1 MSIKSFLAKPF
12 AKRVATKFYKQ
23 SNNAVKIQQRVFKT
37 LIAQANNT
45 MFGKDHNFSNIKSYE
60 DFKKQVPVRDYE
72 ALKPYVEKVV
82 AGESDILWKGKPLY
96 FAKTSGTTSGAKY
109 IPLTKESMP
118 MHISA
123 ARNSLLLYI
132 AETKKTS
139 FVDGKMIF
147 LQGSPELDE
156 KNGIKTGRLSGI
168 AAHFIPQYLLKN
180 RLPSWETNCIEDWEI
195 KIEAIV
201 DETINENMTL
211 ISGIP
216 SWVQMYFEK
225 IIERTGK
232 RVGDVF
238 PNFNL
243 FVYGG
248 VNFEPYRNKFEDL
261 IGRKVD
267 TIELY
272 PASEGFIAYQD
283 SQTEKGMM
291 LLVDNGMFYE
301 FIPSEEFFDENPTR
315 ISLAD
320 VKIGVN
326 YVIILNTNAGLW
338 GYDIGDTVEFLS
350 VNPPRIIVT
359 GRIKH
364 FISAFGEHVIGKEVE
379 ESMSENTTNTT
390 IGISEFTVAPQNN
403 PESGL
408 PYHEWF
414 IEFENEPEDLQ
425 KFAISLDAS
434 MQQQNMYYLDLIK
447 GKILQP
453 LKITVIE
460 KGGFNSYMKS
470 VGKLGGQNKVPRLA
484 NDRKI
489 ADELS
494 KFKENEGNIS

>member
-12 AKRVATKFYKQ
+12 AKLVASKFYKQ
-23 SNNAVKIQQRVFKT
+23 SNNAVEVQQKVFKD
-37 LIAQANNT
+37 LIAKGTNT
-45 MFGKDHNFSNIKSYE
+45 TFGKDHKFSSIKTYE

-82 AGESDILWKGKPLY
+82 TGESDILWKGKPLY

-147 LQGSPELDE
+147 LQGSPELNE

-168 AAHFIPQYLLKN
+168 SAHFIPQYLLKN
-180 RLPSWETNCIEDWEI
+180 RLPSWETNCIEDWET
-195 KIEAIV
+195 KVDAIV
-201 DETINENMTL
+201 NETINENMTL

-232 RVGDVF
+232 KVGEVF

-283 SQTEKGMM
+283 SQNEKGMM

-301 FIPSEEFFDENPTR
+301 FIPSEEFFEENPSR
-315 ISLAD
+315 LSLAD
-320 VKIGVN
+320 VKMGVN
-326 YVIILNTNAGLW
+326 YVLILNTNAGLW
-338 GYDIGDTVEFLS
+338 GYNIGDTVEFLS

-379 ESMSENTTNTT
+379 HAINENTINTT
-390 IGISEFTVAPQNN
+390 IGITEFTVAPQIT

-414 IEFENEPEDLQ
+414 IEFDNEPENLQ
-425 KFAISLDAS
+425 DFAAKIDAS
-434 MQQQNMYYLDLIK
+434 MQLQNIYYLDLIK

-453 LKITVIE
+453 LKITSIE
-460 KGGFNSYMKS
+460 KGGFNNYMKS
-470 VGKLGGQNKVPRLA
+470 IGKLGGQNKVARLSD
-484 NDRKI
+484 NRTI
-489 ADELS
+489 ADDLS
-494 KFKENEGNIS
+494 KFKI